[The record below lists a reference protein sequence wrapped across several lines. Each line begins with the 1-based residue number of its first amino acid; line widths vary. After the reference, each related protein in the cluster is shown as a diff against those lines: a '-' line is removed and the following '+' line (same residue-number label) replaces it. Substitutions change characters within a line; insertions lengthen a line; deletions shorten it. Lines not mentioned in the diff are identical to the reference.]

1 MYVIAYKVYTTT
13 LNSLILSNI
22 QKQSNKSNR
31 TLHIRICIYFLAA
44 AWCISRVLIFV
55 YPIRQGRASPRNTA
69 SSCSETTA
77 EASWP
82 ISSEI
87 LHLKRTPEYHV

>member
-44 AWCISRVLIFV
+44 AWCISRVLIFLFILFV
-55 YPIRQGRASPRNTA
+55 KVVLLPEIRLHRAARQLRRPPGRSQVRYF
-69 SSCSETTA
+69 
-77 EASWP
+77 
-82 ISSEI
+82 I
-87 LHLKRTPEYHV
+87 